1 MRPERPITNDEF
13 FLERMVGGSCAV
25 LEPLTRKQQYLAA
38 LCGDTV
44 TIPDRPIVAD
54 EFYLA
59 ALCGQ
64 SVAVPEPV
72 TSIQMLMALAL
83 GMDAIDVPII
93 TREEQYWAE
102 YLDAIVDPD
111 MYALI
116 TEASDTLITDAGEN
130 IMAR

>member
-1 MRPERPITNDEF
+1 MRPEQPITNDEF

-25 LEPLTRKQQYLAA
+25 LEPLTRKQKYLAA

-44 TIPDRPIVAD
+44 VIPDYPIVAD

-64 SVAVPEPV
+64 SVTVPEPH
-72 TSIQMLMALAL
+72 TSLQMLMAQAL
-83 GMDAIDVPII
+83 GMDSIDVPII

-102 YLDAIVDPD
+102 YLEIIVDPD

-116 TEASDTLITDAGEN
+116 TEASDTLITEAGET
-130 IMAR
+130 IVVR